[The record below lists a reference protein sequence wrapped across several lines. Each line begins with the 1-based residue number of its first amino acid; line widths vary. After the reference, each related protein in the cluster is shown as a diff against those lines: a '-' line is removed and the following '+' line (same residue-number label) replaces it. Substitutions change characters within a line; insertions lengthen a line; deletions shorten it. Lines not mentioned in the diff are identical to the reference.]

1 MQAQRLKT
9 KRTFKALKDVYSAGN
24 DICQQLND
32 DTRDI
37 FKTLDRYRSACSLIR
52 EHALSTHFKIISPSE
67 NIHIDI
73 YSTKQGQGASR
84 NVVLASLFAKVC
96 RHN

>member
-37 FKTLDRYRSACSLIR
+37 FKTRDRYRSAVLSFVNMHLKPTSKSSVPLKTSTLIFTRQNKVKVLR
-52 EHALSTHFKIISPSE
+52 EMW
-67 NIHIDI
+67 
-73 YSTKQGQGASR
+73 
-84 NVVLASLFAKVC
+84 C
-96 RHN
+96 